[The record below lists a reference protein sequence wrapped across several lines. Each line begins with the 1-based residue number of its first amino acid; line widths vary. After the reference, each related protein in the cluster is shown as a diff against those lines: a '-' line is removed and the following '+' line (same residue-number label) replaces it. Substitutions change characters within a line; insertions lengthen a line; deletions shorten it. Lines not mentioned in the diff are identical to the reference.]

1 MTTCI
6 PNVHL
11 HLLLSAGW
19 IVWIL
24 NAYYFL
30 EVGAADRDIVHLV
43 ELVLAEAKCDR

>member
-19 IVWIL
+19 ILWIL